1 MSGIIIIYSFSI
13 FSTKSAKRLLFVLI
27 AIEIFF
33 AVVFLTYS
41 LIGDPPPWIIHRW
54 FNLNGEK
61 NIPALFSSIQ
71 LFSVGIILFVIA
83 RQPRKLPLPST
94 IFLLILGAGFVFLS
108 IDEAFSIHE
117 SITRMLKHIDWIPR
131 FKGGHGI
138 WILLYLSL
146 ILVFLS
152 IFYKNFFAMWNQSK
166 KETILV
172 SSGLGLFLLGA
183 VGMEVIG
190 YQFLTVA
197 NTPTLYILEITI
209 EEFLEMFGISLVLY
223 GVILY
228 QINLTSNINK
238 GVGKNSNY

>member
-1 MSGIIIIYSFSI
+1 MYLFSA
-13 FSTKSAKRLLFVLI
+13 KSANRLLFILI

-33 AVVFLTYS
+33 AVVFLTFS
-41 LIGDPPPWIIHRW
+41 FLGDPLWIIDRL

-61 NIPALFSSIQ
+61 NLPALFSSIQ
-71 LFSVGIILFVIA
+71 LFSVGIILLVIA
-83 RQPRKLPLPST
+83 RQPRKLLLPST
-94 IFLLILGAGFVFLS
+94 IFLSILGAGFIFLS

-131 FKGGHGI
+131 FKGDHGI
-138 WILLYLSL
+138 WIPLYLSL
-146 ILVFLS
+146 IPIFLS

-172 SSGLGLFLLGA
+172 TSGLGLFLLGA

-190 YQFLTVA
+190 YQFLTTA
-197 NTPTLYILEITI
+197 NTPILYILEIAI

-228 QINLTSNINK
+228 HANLTSNVNK
-238 GVGKNSNY
+238 DTGKTAE